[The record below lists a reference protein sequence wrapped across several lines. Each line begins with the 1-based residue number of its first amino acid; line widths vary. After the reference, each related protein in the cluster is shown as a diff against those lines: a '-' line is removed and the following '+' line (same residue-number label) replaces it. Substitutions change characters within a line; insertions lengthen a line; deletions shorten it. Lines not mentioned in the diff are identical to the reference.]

1 MDNTIQQLALEFKQS
16 LRERYGERFA
26 KLILFGSYARGD
38 FHEESDIDFLVVLND
53 EKVQNGKEIFFVSD
67 IVSRLTLRYDKLVSI
82 LPVSL
87 YRLLGS
93 PLPFYQTIRFEG
105 KEI

>member
-1 MDNTIQQLALEFKQS
+1 MDSIIQKLALEFKQS
-16 LRERYGERFA
+16 LNERYGSRFA

-38 FHEESDIDFLVVLND
+38 FHEESDVDFLVVLND
-53 EKVQNGKEIFFVSD
+53 EKVQSGKDVFFLSDVVSK
-67 IVSRLTLRYDKLVSI
+67 LTLKYDKLVAI

-87 YRLLGS
+87 NRVVEF